1 MEETVKDHSDFWVIG
16 WIIFIA
22 LIALGG
28 GGVATNIGSDP
39 PDDDPTGLCN
49 RPTAQLNC

>member
-1 MEETVKDHSDFWVIG
+1 MNDHSDFWVWG

-28 GGVATNIGSDP
+28 GGGIALNQGSDP
-39 PDDDPTGLCN
+39 PTDDPTGLCN